1 MMPETSRTSDTPAI
15 VRLVEVDSTNAE
27 AHRRAVAG
35 ERGPLWITSGRQT
48 AGRGR
53 SGRAWVSAQGCL
65 AATLLFRPGVPIARL
80 HELSL
85 VAGMA
90 AHTAIVAALP
100 VGPGRDAVR
109 LKWPNDVLIA
119 GGKAAGILVECST
132 FGSDV
137 LAMVGIGVNVLA
149 SPDLADRR
157 ATSLG
162 EHGSDITSDAFADG
176 LASAADHWLA
186 VWRSGA
192 GFAAI
197 RAAWLQ
203 RAGPEGE
210 PMMVNAG
217 DGPVR
222 GAFAG
227 LDTDGALLLLDAD
240 GRRRRF
246 SFGDVTLGAT
256 QA

>member
-1 MMPETSRTSDTPAI
+1 MPEPSRAPGAPAI
-15 VRLVEVDSTNAE
+15 IRLAEVDSTNAE
-27 AHRRAVAG
+27 AHRRAAAG
-35 ERGPLWITSGRQT
+35 ERGPLWITSGHQT

-53 SGRAWVSAQGCL
+53 SGRYWASARGCL
-65 AATLLFRPGVPIARL
+65 AATLLFRPVVPIARL

-85 VAGMA
+85 VAGIA
-90 AHTAIVAALP
+90 AHTAIVTALP
-100 VGPGRDAVR
+100 AGGSRDAVR

-119 GGKAAGILVECST
+119 GDKVAGILVECST
-132 FGSDV
+132 FGADV
-137 LAMVGIGVNVLA
+137 LAMVGVGVNVQA
-149 SPDLADRR
+149 PPDLSDRR

-162 EHGSDITSDAFADG
+162 EHGSDITSDAFAVE
-176 LASAADHWLA
+176 LAGAADRWLA

-192 GFAAI
+192 GFGAI
-197 RAAWLQ
+197 RAAWLE